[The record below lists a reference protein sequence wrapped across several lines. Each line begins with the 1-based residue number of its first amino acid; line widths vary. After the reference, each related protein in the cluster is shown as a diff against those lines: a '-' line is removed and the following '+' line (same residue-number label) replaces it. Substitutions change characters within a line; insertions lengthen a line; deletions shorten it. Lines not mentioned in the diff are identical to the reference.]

1 MIFAC
6 DFCIH
11 ESWFGVNGACS
22 HYKTSYFWSRSAR
35 VFLKDMLQRQRS
47 QKRKNFYQ
55 CRWIYSSSERKRKIH
70 IYLFSSFTIFSISY
84 LCYFGFPPLKSQFN
98 CRAQVIVFFSFL
110 YYLFFTFHFASQFLR
125 AVPGL
130 WSKGTMFCTLQMR
143 TGMRLIDHNVLFISG
158 FDCSKNRNVITL
170 YNFMKLK

>member
-84 LCYFGFPPLKSQFN
+84 LCYFGFPPLKSHFN
-98 CRAQVIVFFSFL
+98 CRAQVIIFFSFF
-110 YYLFFTFHFASQFLR
+110 YTSPFFPL
-125 AVPGL
+125 
-130 WSKGTMFCTLQMR
+130 TLPTSFSEKFQ
-143 TGMRLIDHNVLFISG
+143 G
-158 FDCSKNRNVITL
+158 FEAEAQCAALCKWGQTYV
-170 YNFMKLK
+170 